1 MGVIGLA
8 VLAALSAQA
17 PQPDSTATFADHPTE
32 TLVRRAIARHHSQ
45 DSAVTDYR
53 ARLRYRLSFSL
64 GKRRWARIPIAS
76 VEEQEALVH
85 WRHPNDIKVDVV
97 GRRARARSE
106 QWEIQALF
114 DKPWFVPRGLGDSV
128 SFFANEVPERAA
140 LHPFA
145 REGPDWYRYALV
157 DSLSIATPDG
167 VLRVSKIE
175 VLPKREGLALVAG
188 VIWVDMA
195 TAQIVRFTFRF
206 VGTGLWDVPD
216 HPTGSDSA
224 SSRRANAIINRI
236 LRVDADLEY
245 GQQDG
250 RYWMPFRQVISG
262 TIEVPLITD
271 IVVPFEATTTFDGYV
286 INTGDAIAFTI
297 PMPDS
302 AGTDVPEDWEESE
315 GEWRRRIRNQRD
327 GSDDEGGRPPR
338 DHAGTWGG
346 GRYQIHYPSSDS
358 LEAYTGWLE
367 PLVLDRSGE
376 DEERILGIRADLE
389 RLTEG
394 LSSDMTGRTRAGVAY
409 ERFADILRYNR
420 VQGLSAGLGYRWRV
434 PGTTF
439 TTLHGTARFGLSD
452 ARLLARLS
460 WIRDGPGGRL
470 TISAYRGLREIDP
483 FFRVKTGGNSVNAL
497 FTAHDNA
504 DYYLAHGGSM
514 RYETSLPRGWELTL
528 TGRVEDHSSVRR
540 DASSGLNDVLGGSG
554 EFPANPA
561 VRDGLFGA
569 VSVRLE
575 GLSGPASW
583 RVGVDGLAGEGET
596 TGRLVGYWRQ
606 PLALEGGVTVQARAG
621 VATRP
626 TLPQAELRLGG
637 LHSVRGFD
645 YGTGR
650 GQAMWA
656 VQADWALNRKWVRP
670 VLFLDAGQVGPADG
684 LLDQRVLVGAGVGIS
699 TLRGLVRLDL
709 SAPISSG
716 ARGLRVDLVFGAPR

>member
-1 MGVIGLA
+1 MGVLSLV
-8 VLAALSAQA
+8 VLAALPVQA
-17 PQPDSTATFADHPTE
+17 PQSDSTATFADLPTE
-32 TLVRRAIARHHSQ
+32 ILVRRAIARHHSQ
-45 DSAVTDYR
+45 DSAVSDYR
-53 ARLRYRLSFSL
+53 ARLTYRLSFSL
-64 GKRRWARIPIAS
+64 GKRRWARIPVAS
-76 VEEQEALVH
+76 VEEQEALVQ

-106 QWEIQALF
+106 QWKIQSLF

-128 SFFANEVPERAA
+128 AFFANEVPERAA

-145 REGPDWYRYALV
+145 RDGPEWYRYALV
-157 DSLSIATPDG
+157 DSLAIATPDG
-167 VLRVSKIE
+167 QLRVSKLE

-188 VIWVDMA
+188 AIWVDAA
-195 TAQIVRFTFRF
+195 TAQVVRFTFRF

-216 HPTGSDSA
+216 HPTESDSS

-271 IVVPFEATTTFDGYV
+271 IVVPFEATTTFDDYA
-286 INTGDAIAFTI
+286 INTGDAIAFTV

-302 AGTDVPEDWEESE
+302 MGGDVPEGWEEDE
-315 GEWRRRIRNQRD
+315 GEWRRRIRNNRD
-327 GSDDEGGRPPR
+327 GSEGGGRPSR

-358 LEAYTGWLE
+358 LDAYTGWLE
-367 PLVLDRSGE
+367 PLVLDRSGQE
-376 DEERILGIRADLE
+376 EERILGIRADLE

-394 LSSDMTGRTRAGVAY
+394 LSSDMTGRARAGIAY
-409 ERFADILRYNR
+409 ERFADILRFNR

-452 ARLLARLS
+452 ARLLGRLS
-460 WIRDGPGGRL
+460 WIRDGPGGRVTL
-470 TISAYRGLREIDP
+470 SAYRDLREIDP
-483 FFRVKTGGNSVNAL
+483 FFRVKTAGNSLNAL
-497 FTAHDNA
+497 FTAHDNS
-504 DYYLAHGGSM
+504 DYYLAYGGAVQ
-514 RYETSLPRGWELTL
+514 YETSLVRGWELTL
-528 TGRVEDHSSVRR
+528 AGRVEDQSSVRR
-540 DASSGLNDVLGGSG
+540 DASSGLNDILGGSG
-554 EFPANPA
+554 EFPDNPA
-561 VRDGLFGA
+561 IRDGVYGA
-569 VSVRLE
+569 LSLGLQ

-583 RVGVDGLAGEGET
+583 RVGLEGLAGEGEAT
-596 TGRLVGYWRQ
+596 ARVVAYWRQ
-606 PLALEGGVTVQARAG
+606 PVDVGGGLTVQARAG
-621 VATRP
+621 IASRP
-626 TLPQAELRLGG
+626 TLPQSQFRLGG
-637 LHSVRGFD
+637 LQSVRGFN

-670 VLFLDAGQVGPADG
+670 VLFLDAGQVGSVDG
-684 LLDQRVLVGAGVGIS
+684 LLDERVLVGAGVGIS
-699 TLRGLVRLDL
+699 ALRGLVRLDL
-709 SAPISSG
+709 SAPLSSG
-716 ARGLRVDLVFGAPR
+716 ASGLRVDLVFGAPR